1 MRFDPPEPK
10 GKLDTMTGY
19 SWSIPAVATAP
30 VVVNGPEDVVPDWDV
45 VEWRRHEGNVGRLRQ
60 RIFTGLLELPAVKAA
75 RAVLRGDRRGNP
87 LVLPDVRREV
97 ARCE

>member
-19 SWSIPAVATAP
+19 SWSTPAVATAP

-60 RIFTGLLELPAVKAA
+60 RIFTAAQDEACTPPANAGSKPPTQEPSASILNRPWGLLE
-75 RAVLRGDRRGNP
+75 
-87 LVLPDVRREV
+87 
-97 ARCE
+97 